1 MGMEIERKFL
11 LVNDDWR
18 QSGIKGLHLSQGYLN
33 EEGNTVRV
41 RTADDKGYL
50 TIKSKTKGISRME
63 FEYEIP
69 LGDAM
74 QLLTLSQTPVV
85 EKYRYRIPFEGHL
98 WEVDEFCGD
107 NSGLVVAEVEL
118 KSEEEPYVKPA
129 WIGEEVSADK
139 RYRNTNL
146 AKRPYKEWEK

>member
-69 LGDAM
+69 LDDAM
-74 QLLTLSQTPVV
+74 QLLTLSHTPVV

-146 AKRPYKEWEK
+146 AKHPYKEWEK

>member
-1 MGMEIERKFL
+1 
-11 LVNDDWR
+11 
-18 QSGIKGLHLSQGYLN
+18 
-33 EEGNTVRV
+33 
-41 RTADDKGYL
+41 
-50 TIKSKTKGISRME
+50 ME

-69 LGDAM
+69 LDDAM

-118 KSEEEPYVKPA
+118 KSE
-129 WIGEEVSADK
+129 G
-139 RYRNTNL
+139 RNPTSNPHGLARRSPPTNVI
-146 AKRPYKEWEK
+146 ATPIWPNTPIRSGRNRRPNFLL

>member
-1 MGMEIERKFL
+1 MAAEIERKFL
-11 LVNDDWR
+11 VKAGWQPQDEGVR
-18 QSGIKGLHLSQGYLN
+18 IAQGYLSSVP
-33 EEGNTVRV
+33 ERTVRV
-41 RTADDKGYL
+41 RIKGDKGFL
-50 TIKSKTKGISRME
+50 TVKGRNEGIRRLE

-69 LGDAM
+69 LDDAM

-146 AKRPYKEWEK
+146 AKHPYKEWEK